1 MADTTPH
8 NAPIITEHSEAEK
21 NRRGLL
27 FRLSKGLLITC
38 LAIIGTITFSSVLV
52 LELKPVR
59 QFVLGLVMD
68 EVNESILGSIHIRDF
83 ELFWDA
89 GLEIRSIV
97 VQAEGGDTV
106 AIIPK
111 ITLNPDMQALS
122 RQTISVGCIAIH
134 GATIRLIRNRD
145 SVWNIERIVAPTSDT
160 TTGKP
165 FDWDI
170 TLGSLELRDCSIL
183 RYDSTAVRPPFRS
196 AFMFDQMRL
205 EQMNCT
211 VSGGAN
217 IAKQHFDIA
226 LSNLSFV
233 EVMSGFTL
241 HNLGCDAHISQSTA
255 RLQNVHVR
263 TPNTDLSLNAFVL
276 DNIFKGFNPDSTQIL
291 LDIDATKF
299 YGNDLCAFLPYAN
312 FTGVYGMTLKAHG
325 TLNDLTVST
334 IKATTEHS
342 FLKAEGR
349 LRNITKG
356 DQLSFEAWLEKSAIS
371 YDEVRNNAIVLQLP
385 ALDFIGVAKI
395 SKGYIYGFPKD
406 SIYIDVQPISTRSG
420 SVSGKLSL
428 YLRDTLGYNADIA
441 YSALNLAPIV
451 HSQSVESSLNGRMQ
465 TRGKGFSLQ
474 ELATEMHIQSQ
485 RSHFAGRYFSHLD
498 LKASCRN
505 GGFIVLDT
513 IRLGLAD
520 STVADSVDV
529 FSGDTYSFLQ
539 GSGNF
544 DFRDLNY
551 PLSKFNSTFTNIDVG
566 HLAADPDLDL
576 LLSGA
581 LSVDVQGTHIDS
593 LTGVIEADMQ
603 QFLLK
608 DRALMPFTLS
618 CIMKRQNYHNRSIRV
633 RSTPFDADINGDFSI
648 LGLVQ
653 RVTGNITSIVDNA
666 TKKTNTV
673 RGISVPDQV
682 ITPPTQEVFLKP
694 VNAQFFIEC
703 RDLSPVELFVPD
715 ITLDIRGKIKGKIKG
730 DRNFS
735 DINIDTVSCTS
746 LHIKT
751 ADNDIRSENIS
762 ASFQSRMFH
771 EKDTS
776 TLEFISV
783 TLRVDTALSVND
795 LHLYSPS
802 LYLMMRK
809 NKADVFVGAD
819 IAHQFTA
826 QLRGI
831 LSVEEYSL
839 GFILSSL
846 QFTFGEHHWNATT
859 DIIGQFST
867 HGLLLKQCFI
877 QRNGGEILR
886 ISGLASTEKF
896 NNLNVGIYGFDL
908 PDIITFPF
916 IDGSVKSLLQ
926 TLEGKI
932 DSLVL
937 TANGKFSNPD
947 MTLQTAIKKI
957 KYNNVYVGDQV
968 IHAESKDSVITGELR
983 IVNSLLQGNP
993 TTMTIRVNALPLNI
1007 ALQQIENRWSKTKP
1021 IDIEAN
1027 AKELSLATVA
1037 PFIPGVTK
1045 VQGLGDAQIT
1055 VKGIVGDKLD
1065 YGGTVRFYK
1074 ASFVTLSSNILYKAA
1089 GKMTLRNNTV
1099 TIDTVLVANDGND
1112 YPKGR
1117 ASLTGSVLVD
1127 GFSIEYLDIIIRS
1140 PELMVL
1146 SPASEA
1152 TMPTMYGKFVIASG
1166 KNPIHLRGT
1175 LDKPVLTGDIV
1186 VKDAD
1191 ITMPPDKKFQKKI
1204 SVFRYEKD
1212 TVSGKHTYSIKTVN
1226 DTSAMD
1232 KPPQQTATKKGEVK
1246 INASIVDKMKYD
1258 MNILIVPN
1266 KFKLTMILGNFER
1279 LIAYVNPKDKN
1290 VALLFRREPFGQFQ
1304 MFGELVVQDKSTYEF
1319 VKTLSAGGSVN
1330 FETGQ
1335 LDNPRMNLT
1344 AILRQKRTFDSK
1356 QQEYTVEVKIEGT
1369 KKEPIVSFSYAI
1381 DKVPGTGSK
1390 EELTENALMLLVF
1403 GRTKAELFG
1412 SQSSGQGG
1420 SLVGDLSGS
1429 ASSLITSQLGS
1440 LLQGTFIREAT
1451 INFDG
1456 NVGDISNANV
1466 SLAGQIVGDVQ
1477 WRVGGSIGDLAS
1489 NNNFSIDIPLSA
1501 FFDKG
1506 FLDNVVLQ
1514 LTTSAVNNNASAN
1527 ALRQQKLWEV
1537 KLGWRYT
1544 F

>member
-27 FRLSKGLLITC
+27 FRFSKGLLIAF
-38 LAIIGTITFSSVLV
+38 LALIGTVTFSTVLV

-59 QFVLGLVMD
+59 QFVLGVVLD
-68 EVNESILGSIHIRDF
+68 QLNESLLGSIHIRDF

-89 GLEIRSIV
+89 GLEIRSVV
-97 VQAEGGDTV
+97 VQAEDGDTV

-111 ITLNPDMQALS
+111 ITLNPDIQALS

-134 GATIRLIRNRD
+134 GATIRMIRNQD
-145 SVWNIERIVAPTSDT
+145 SVWNIERIFPPSADTSA
-160 TTGKP
+160 GKP

-170 TLGSLELRDCSIL
+170 LLGSLELRDCSVL
-183 RYDSTAVRPPFRS
+183 RYDSTAIRPPFRS
-196 AFMFDQMRL
+196 AFVFDQMRL
-205 EQMNCT
+205 EQLNCT
-211 VSGGAN
+211 LNGNAN
-217 IAKQHFDIA
+217 IAKQHFDIS
-226 LSNLSFV
+226 LSNISLV
-233 EVMSGFTL
+233 EVMSGFVL
-241 HNLGCDAHISQSTA
+241 HNLGCDAHISNTAA
-255 RLQNVHVR
+255 RLQNVHVQ
-263 TPNTDLSLNAFVL
+263 TPGTDLSLNVFVI
-276 DNIFKGFNPDSTQIL
+276 DNIFNGFNPDSTQL
-291 LDIDATKF
+291 LIDIDAKKF

-312 FTGVYGMTLKAHG
+312 FTGVYGLTLNAHG
-325 TLNDLTVST
+325 TLNDLTVPKIYAHTAQSV
-334 IKATTEHS
+334 
-342 FLKAEGR
+342 LKAEGR
-349 LRNITKG
+349 LRNITHG
-356 DQLSFEAWLEKSAIS
+356 DKLSFEAWLEKSTIL
-371 YDEVRNNAIVLQLP
+371 YDEVRNNATVLQLP
-385 ALDFIGVAKI
+385 ALDFIGLAKI
-395 SKGYIYGFPKD
+395 SKGYIYGFPRD

-420 SVSGKLSL
+420 TVGGTLSL
-428 YLRDTLGYNADIA
+428 YLRDTLGYNADIT

-451 HSQSVESSLNGRMQ
+451 HNSTAESSLNGRMQ
-465 TRGKGFSLQ
+465 AHGKGFSLQ
-474 ELATEMHIQSQ
+474 ELAADMRIQSQ
-485 RSHFAGRYFSHLD
+485 RSHFAGRYFSRLEVD
-498 LKASCRN
+498 ASCRD

-513 IRLGLAD
+513 IRLGIAD
-520 STVADSVDV
+520 STVADSVDI
-529 FSGDTYSFLQ
+529 FSDDTYSFLQ

-544 DFRDLNY
+544 DFRDLDY
-551 PLSKFNSTFTNIDVG
+551 PLSKFNSTFSNINVG
-566 HLAADPDLDL
+566 YLAANPNLDL
-576 LLSGA
+576 SLSGA
-581 LSVDVQGTHIDS
+581 LRVDIQGTHIDS

-618 CIMKRQNYHNRSIRV
+618 CIMKRQNYHNRSISL
-633 RSTPFDADINGDFSI
+633 RSTPLDADIHGDFSI
-648 LGLVQ
+648 LGLIQ
-653 RVTGNITSIVDNA
+653 RVTGNVTSIIDNA
-666 TKKTNTV
+666 TKKTNTI
-673 RGISVPDQV
+673 RGVAVQDTE
-682 ITPPTQEVFLKP
+682 ITPPTQEVFQKP
-694 VNAQFFIEC
+694 VNAQFSIEC

-715 ITLDIRGKIKGKIKG
+715 ITLDIYGKIKGKIKG

-735 DINIDTVSCTS
+735 DINIDTISCSS

-751 ADNDIRSENIS
+751 GENDIRSEKL
-762 ASFQSRMFH
+762 SFSFHSRMFH

-776 TLEFISV
+776 TLEYVAV
-783 TLRVDTALSVND
+783 TLKVDTVFSVND
-795 LHLYSPS
+795 LDLYSPS
-802 LYLMMRK
+802 LYLVLRK

-819 IAHQFTA
+819 IAHQFAA

-831 LSVEEYSL
+831 FSIEEYSL

-846 QFTFGEHHWNATT
+846 QFSYSGYEWNANN

-867 HGLLLKQCFI
+867 NGLLLKQCFM
-877 QRNGGEILR
+877 QRKDGEILR
-886 ISGLASTEKF
+886 VSGMASMDNFT
-896 NNLNVGIYGFDL
+896 NLIVGVYGFNL
-908 PDIITFPF
+908 PDIVTFPF
-916 IDGSVKSLLQ
+916 IDDSAKSLLH
-926 TLEGKI
+926 TLEGTV

-937 TANGKFSNPD
+937 TANGAFSNPHVT
-947 MTLQTAIKKI
+947 MQTSMKKL
-957 KYNNVYVGDQV
+957 KYNNVYVGDQIV
-968 IHAESKDSVITGELR
+968 HAESKDSIITGELHV
-983 IVNSLLQGNP
+983 VNSLLQGNP
-993 TTMTIRVNALPLNI
+993 TTMTIRVNSLPLNI
-1007 ALQQIENRWSKTKP
+1007 ALKEVENRWSKTTP

-1037 PFIPGVTK
+1037 PFIPGVAK
-1045 VQGLGDAQIT
+1045 VQGMGDASIT
-1055 VKGIVGDKLD
+1055 VKGIVADKLD

-1117 ASLTGSVLVD
+1117 ASVTGSVLVD

-1212 TVSGKHTYSIKTVN
+1212 SVSGKHTYSIKTIN
-1226 DTSAMD
+1226 DTVGVENSS
-1232 KPPQQTATKKGEVK
+1232 QQTSTKKGEAK

-1304 MFGELVVQDKSTYEF
+1304 MFGELIVQDKSTYEF

-1344 AILRQKRTFDSK
+1344 AVLRQKRTFDSK
-1356 QQEYTVEVKIEGT
+1356 QQEYSVEVKIEGT
-1369 KKEPIVSFSYAI
+1369 KKEPIVSFSYSI
-1381 DKVPGTGSK
+1381 DQVPGTGSK

-1412 SQSSGQGG
+1412 TQSTGQGG

-1451 INFDG
+1451 INFNG

-1506 FLDNVVLQ
+1506 FLDNVILQ